1 MNKFLENLVII
12 EFIVCSGSIRFQCAS
27 PKVSMMVFL
36 VTCFLF
42 FVFKRGTKK
51 INFIFNFKIISIIT
65 LWVFI
70 NTHILHLDKIDNSYL
85 DYIFYL
91 IGSGLAVT
99 VFDFEN
105 FRFKLLK
112 YLAYLSFISI
122 IVQVWH
128 DYFGLGS
135 TFVNIPGNDGWA
147 MSLYFFNT
155 EWGENRLASIFWEP
169 GQYQIVLIFVMG
181 LFYKEML
188 DPFTLKP
195 YLKHLLILTIA
206 LIMTISTSGYIA
218 FGILISGAIVNSAY
232 GRKHI
237 YLLPLL
243 SFLAFSI
250 FLLLWNSDAVQ
261 KKIAQGEVNEENSF
275 NIRMADNL
283 ALLTMVGNKPVF
295 GYGAGTK
302 SAEDAKN
309 KFGSISQ
316 SNGWLRSA
324 AE

>member
-105 FRFKLLK
+105 FRFKLLTK
-112 YLAYLSFISI
+112 VS
-122 IVQVWH
+122 H
-128 DYFGLGS
+128 
-135 TFVNIPGNDGWA
+135 P
-147 MSLYFFNT
+147 
-155 EWGENRLASIFWEP
+155 
-169 GQYQIVLIFVMG
+169 
-181 LFYKEML
+181 
-188 DPFTLKP
+188 
-195 YLKHLLILTIA
+195 LKH
-206 LIMTISTSGYIA
+206 
-218 FGILISGAIVNSAY
+218 
-232 GRKHI
+232 
-237 YLLPLL
+237 
-243 SFLAFSI
+243 
-250 FLLLWNSDAVQ
+250 
-261 KKIAQGEVNEENSF
+261 
-275 NIRMADNL
+275 
-283 ALLTMVGNKPVF
+283 
-295 GYGAGTK
+295 
-302 SAEDAKN
+302 
-309 KFGSISQ
+309 
-316 SNGWLRSA
+316 
-324 AE
+324 